1 MYGRI
6 EWTIETAMATP
17 EWVMEVI
24 ESIEIEFDF
33 ELTGIHYKAPVRDP
47 ESWAGAYFS
56 MSKRL
61 TFRFSPE
68 KTGVNLFVV
77 LHELSHVLQHLV
89 YPETLTKRKPGKNRV
104 HHNQEFFKIAKRLY
118 IRYGVLEI
126 AAENEYKRARKLM
139 KV

>member
-1 MYGRI
+1 MYGKI

-17 EWVMEVI
+17 DWVWDVI
-24 ESIEIEFDF
+24 EALEIEFDF
-33 ELTGIHYKAPVRDP
+33 ELKGVHYKTPKNP
-47 ESWAGAYFS
+47 ENWAGAYFS

-61 TFRFSPE
+61 TLHLSPE

-77 LHELSHVLQHLV
+77 LHELSHALQHLV